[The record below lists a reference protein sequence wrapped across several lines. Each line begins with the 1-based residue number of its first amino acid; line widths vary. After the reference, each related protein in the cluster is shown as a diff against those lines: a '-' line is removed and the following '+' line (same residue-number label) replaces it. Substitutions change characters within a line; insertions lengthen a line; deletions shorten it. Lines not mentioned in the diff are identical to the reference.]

1 MDPQSRVVLILM
13 ATFAGGV
20 LLFFIAPSISVKAE
34 WRVTIRRLSVLLMIL
49 SFLIAIFAL
58 HELHLISP
66 ERLP

>member
-1 MDPQSRVVLILM
+1 MDPHSRAVTFLM
-13 ATFAGGV
+13 AAFAMGA
-20 LLFFIAPSISVKAE
+20 LLFFIAPSIAVKAE

-58 HELHLISP
+58 REFHLISP